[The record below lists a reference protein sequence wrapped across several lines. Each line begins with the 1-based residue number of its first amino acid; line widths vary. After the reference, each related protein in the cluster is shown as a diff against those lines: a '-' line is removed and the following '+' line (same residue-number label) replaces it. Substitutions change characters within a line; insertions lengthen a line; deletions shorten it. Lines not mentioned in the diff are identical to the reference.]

1 MQYLHSNCWALIIL
15 NLLDITHITN
25 RKIVFLMAWSHLTVS
40 LTFFACIP
48 DSKLLFYIYQSDS
61 AGVEIPELELELTS
75 GTLGGM
81 VTTVEGLITKI
92 SESEY
97 HVLPCFLLLFVVT
110 VSWMIICG
118 CIFSA
123 SIISMRHSWI
133 FKLIQRSSFN
143 WTTVDLQWSYSS
155 LVTCFWFLLLFI
167 LWLLTEWF
175 VVSNGICLINISTL
189 EMCKYSNISLH
200 GLLNRLF

>member
-1 MQYLHSNCWALIIL
+1 
-15 NLLDITHITN
+15 
-25 RKIVFLMAWSHLTVS
+25 MAWSHLTVS

-123 SIISMRHSWI
+123 SIISMRHS
-133 FKLIQRSSFN
+133 
-143 WTTVDLQWSYSS
+143 
-155 LVTCFWFLLLFI
+155 
-167 LWLLTEWF
+167 
-175 VVSNGICLINISTL
+175 
-189 EMCKYSNISLH
+189 
-200 GLLNRLF
+200 